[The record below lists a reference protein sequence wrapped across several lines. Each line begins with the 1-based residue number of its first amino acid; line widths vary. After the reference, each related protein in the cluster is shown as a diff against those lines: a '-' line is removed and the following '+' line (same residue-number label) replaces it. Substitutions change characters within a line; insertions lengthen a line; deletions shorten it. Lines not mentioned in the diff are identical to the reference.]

1 MSSSGKRLKQ
11 KWSGILLTGCLA
23 LFSSSICSAADLT
36 AYTEEWPPYNY
47 SEGGEIKGISTDV
60 LRAACAI
67 AKLDCDIHMVPW
79 ARAYKTA
86 GRTPNTMVY
95 TTARKPSR
103 EQEFIWIGP
112 ILPRTTW
119 VYVRQELEKDIHDFS
134 DLVQRQV
141 GVVRDEAAAQDLI
154 AAGVPQ
160 SALVQQSS
168 NADVLR
174 LLESKRVDAMVDTE
188 VSMQWNLRQTALA
201 SVAVSKRMK
210 LSDEGAY
217 YFALNLDSDPAL
229 AIRLQDAIHKLRRD
243 GKIDAIA
250 RRYGAT
256 SKIK

>member
-1 MSSSGKRLKQ
+1 MTQ
-11 KWSGILLTGCLA
+11 KNTQASRTTLAIALALLTTL
-23 LFSSSICSAADLT
+23 SAFGADLT

-47 SEGGEIKGISTDV
+47 SEGGEIKGIATDV

-67 AKLDCDIHMVPW
+67 AKLDCEIHMVPW

-86 GRTPNTMVY
+86 GRTPNTVVY

-134 DLVQRQV
+134 ELAQHPI
-141 GVVRDEAAAQDLI
+141 GVVRDEAAATDLI

-160 SALVQQSS
+160 SALVPQSS

-174 LLESKRVDAMVDTE
+174 LLESHRVDAMVDTE
-188 VSMQWNLRQTALA
+188 FAMQWNLRQTALA
-201 SVAVSKRMK
+201 YTALVKRMK

-217 YFALNLDSDPAL
+217 YFALNLESDPAL
-229 AIRLQDAIHKLRRD
+229 ATKLQDAVHKLRRD

-256 SKIK
+256 NKIK

>member
-1 MSSSGKRLKQ
+1 MTHKNTLASRTKLAAALA
-11 KWSGILLTGCLA
+11 LLTTL
-23 LFSSSICSAADLT
+23 SAFGADLT

-47 SEGGEIKGISTDV
+47 SEGGETKGIATDV

-67 AKLDCDIHMVPW
+67 AKLDCEFHMVPW

-86 GRTPNTMVY
+86 SRTPNTVVY

-103 EQEFIWIGP
+103 EQTFIWIGP

-134 DLVQRQV
+134 DLAQRQI

-154 AAGVPQ
+154 AAGVPK
-160 SALVQQSS
+160 SALLLQSS

-174 LLESKRVDAMVDTE
+174 LLESKRIDAMVDTE
-188 VSMQWNLRQTALA
+188 VSMQWNLRQTALSPA
-201 SVAVSKRMK
+201 AVSKLLK

-229 AIRLQDAIHKLRRD
+229 ATKLQDAVHKLRRD

-256 SKIK
+256 GKTK

>member
-1 MSSSGKRLKQ
+1 MTQ
-11 KWSGILLTGCLA
+11 KNTLAYRTTLAGALALLTTLSA
-23 LFSSSICSAADLT
+23 LAADLT

-47 SEGGEIKGISTDV
+47 SEGGEIKGIATDV

-67 AKLDCDIHMVPW
+67 AKLACEIHMVPW

-86 GRTPNTMVY
+86 SRTPNTVVY

-103 EQEFIWIGP
+103 EQAFTWIGP

-119 VYVRQELEKDIHDFS
+119 VYVHQDLEKDIHDFS
-134 DLVQRQV
+134 DLAHRQV

-160 SALVQQSS
+160 SALVAQSS
-168 NADVLR
+168 NANVLR

-201 SVAVSKRMK
+201 PVAVSKRMK

-229 AIRLQDAIHKLRRD
+229 ATKLQDAVHKLRRD

-250 RRYGAT
+250 RRYGAS

>member
-1 MSSSGKRLKQ
+1 MTYKNTLASRTTLMGAMV
-11 KWSGILLTGCLA
+11 LLTA
-23 LFSSSICSAADLT
+23 LSAFGADLT
-36 AYTEEWPPYNY
+36 AFTEEWPPYNY
-47 SEGGEIKGISTDV
+47 SEGSEIKGIATDI
-60 LRAACAI
+60 LRAACTI
-67 AKLDCDIHMVPW
+67 AKLDCEIHMVPW

-86 GRTPNTMVY
+86 SRTPNTVVY

-103 EQEFIWIGP
+103 EQAFTWIGP

-119 VYVRQELEKDIHDFS
+119 VYVRPDLENDIHGFS
-134 DLVQRQV
+134 DLAQHQV

-160 SALVQQSS
+160 SALVLQSS

-174 LLESKRVDAMVDTE
+174 MLASKSVDAMVDTE
-188 VSMQWNLRQTALA
+188 ISMQWNLRQTALA
-201 SVAVSKRMK
+201 PPAVFKHMK

-217 YFALNLDSDPAL
+217 YFALNLDSDPTL
-229 AIRLQDAIHKLRRD
+229 ATKLQSAVNTLRRD

-256 SKIK
+256 HKNK

>member
-1 MSSSGKRLKQ
+1 MAHKHQRGWLKKEKPTQGETWVLFFRIVRKSDGKRVENKIPIGLVKDFPEKSLAWSEVQKQ
-11 KWSGILLTGCLA
+11 HFHINQVDFRGCL
-23 LFSSSICSAADLT
+23 T
-36 AYTEEWPPYNY
+36 
-47 SEGGEIKGISTDV
+47 
-60 LRAACAI
+60 
-67 AKLDCDIHMVPW
+67 
-79 ARAYKTA
+79 
-86 GRTPNTMVY
+86 
-95 TTARKPSR
+95 
-103 EQEFIWIGP
+103 
-112 ILPRTTW
+112 
-119 VYVRQELEKDIHDFS
+119 FS
-134 DLVQRQV
+134 DLAQHQV

-160 SALVQQSS
+160 LALVPQSS

-201 SVAVSKRMK
+201 PTAIVKRMK

-229 AIRLQDAIHKLRRD
+229 ATKLQDAVHKLRRD